1 MCMRSKASVTIF
13 LSLVITVVIVV
24 VCTVI
29 ESARISVSQMEGKA
43 ATYMAV
49 ESVFAGYGKQL
60 YQDYGI
66 LLAWEQEPLGNQVT
80 RYMQDNINMADLD
93 FKKYDFSNIEIESVN
108 ILKQKYATD
117 KEGDLFVKQVV
128 DYAKYIVGIDAVNKL
143 ISDSEEENNNKE
155 TCNEIKEN
163 SNVTNIAND
172 VSKEMIGIVE
182 KINTQIDELKKTE
195 KLKGKMSAVFQKFDD
210 LKANITANITG
221 QNQNQNIHNKKVKKF
236 WNKYKKLKSVLKIE
250 DTLIS
255 KTLTDMDT
263 YVEKKNAIEKEMNGD
278 FSGYEDYI
286 ESDRESLKVIKESI
300 EEILTASNVDAD
312 INQSNISEIEKMLD
326 KVKSIEKSLWNLKK
340 GNSNDDAKE
349 EKNLYERAKSLI
361 SDGVLGIVLE
371 DVNNISTMQIRNLN
385 LPTTLETDGNKKA
398 DLIKDITNKGI
409 FVKYIELYFNN
420 YAKISEYGNDDT
432 ALKYEMEYILNGN
445 LNDKDNLTETIK
457 KLVEVRNLSNGAYL
471 ITDGEKMKE
480 ITTLAETVATAIGMP
495 FLTPVAQAVIIEA
508 WALTEAVIDVRQ
520 LLNGEKV
527 PIVKNSE
534 NWNSSIKNIGTFE
547 DGRKNNTGL
556 TYTQYLQTM
565 IMTQKTKNTVFRT
578 MDLVQVNMQKRYNK
592 DFLISECFGM
602 CEVEANLR
610 IEPVFTSLPIVSYLI
625 GNNNESY
632 IYKTKMEYEY

>member
-1 MCMRSKASVTIF
+1 MRLKASVNIF

>member
-1 MCMRSKASVTIF
+1 MRLKASVTIF

-93 FKKYDFSNIEIESVN
+93 FKNNDFSNMEIESVN

-210 LKANITANITG
+210 LKANIKANITG

-371 DVNNISTMQIRNLN
+371 NVNNISTMQIRNLN